1 MRDIEGTLEEIH
13 TSNLS
18 FIIYI
23 PLVCDMTR
31 ERESDVR
38 TQEKS
43 NFLYIYVHFMEE
55 IWLHLSSTY
64 LLQKMHKI
72 LYLSPCGC
80 HGYSEIKG
88 IDVTF

>member
-1 MRDIEGTLEEIH
+1 MLLEHKKNQI
-13 TSNLS
+13 S
-18 FIIYI
+18 YI
-23 PLVCDMTR
+23 
-31 ERESDVR
+31 
-38 TQEKS
+38 
-43 NFLYIYVHFMEE
+43 FVHFMEE

-88 IDVTF
+88 IDCHILRSYHKQYTVKDAIYGHNADYTNKINEEQ